1 MAQRSGLR
9 VVELSADK
17 DKITKALPLSARME
31 AGDVLFR
38 ADAPWVPDLER
49 ELLTFPLGAHDD
61 MVDALSLGAQHVQN
75 KRTWQ
80 AF

>member
-1 MAQRSGLR
+1 
-9 VVELSADK
+9 
-17 DKITKALPLSARME
+17 LPLSARME

-38 ADAPWVPDLER
+38 ADAAWVPDLER

-61 MVDALSLGAQHVQN
+61 MVDALALGAQHLQN